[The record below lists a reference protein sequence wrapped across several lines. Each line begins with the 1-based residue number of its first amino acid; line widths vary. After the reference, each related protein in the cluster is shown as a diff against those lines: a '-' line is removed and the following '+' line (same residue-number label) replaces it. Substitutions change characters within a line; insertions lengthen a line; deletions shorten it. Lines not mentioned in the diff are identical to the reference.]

1 MSLLLLI
8 GAVVA
13 TVAGL
18 LLARR
23 THRRQELLSPLTA
36 ATIAGLVL
44 ALLVGSAA
52 VIGWDVPALKGF
64 DYRGGIKI
72 MPELAALIAALTLY
86 NAAFK
91 IGSMSCRARRGPY
104 VMISGVAG

>member
-52 VIGWDVPALKGF
+52 VIGGDVPAHKRF
-64 DYRGGIKI
+64 DDSGGIKI
-72 MPELAALIAALTLY
+72 MPAHAALIAARTHS
-86 NAAFK
+86 NAA
-91 IGSMSCRARRGPY
+91 SLAENVRGTEE
-104 VMISGVAG
+104 GR